1 MTLRYDVHPVTP
13 QARILDKAADAL
25 RSGGLGLCPTD
36 AGYTLVWS
44 LNGRE
49 AEERVRRLR
58 QLDSKHPF
66 TLLCRQLSEAGRLAR
81 LDDPAFR
88 LMRSLTPGPCTFILP
103 ASAELPR
110 RIRNAGRSKRRDIGI
125 RLPDHVVA
133 RALLDTVGEPLLSAS
148 LVMPGEG
155 DLVSNEAESVAE
167 GWLRWVDF
175 MKETSMPL
183 ANNALVLVT
192 DGRKTLFFRNHAR
205 CRSRNG
211 CPRGWARLRTQH
223 HGELHRRCR
232 ANCPSGS

>member
-1 MTLRYDVHPVTP
+1 MTVRFDVHPVNP
-13 QARILDKAADAL
+13 QERYLNKAAEQLAG
-25 RSGGLGLCPTD
+25 GGLGLCPTD

-44 LNGRE
+44 FAGRE

-66 TLLCRQLSEAGRLAR
+66 TVLCRQLSEAGRLAR

-148 LVMPGEG
+148 LVLPGEV
-155 DLVSNEAESVAE
+155 DLVSHEAESVAE

-175 MKETSMPL
+175 MLDAGDCPPGPTSM
-183 ANNALVLVT
+183 VDCT
-192 DGRKTLFFRNHAR
+192 
-205 CRSRNG
+205 
-211 CPRGWARLRTQH
+211 
-223 HGELHRRCR
+223 GEAPVVMRQGFQPVEL
-232 ANCPSGS
+232 